1 MHGWWGA
8 RSSAKAITRMV
19 PVAMFKS
26 VFSIPD
32 LIAPGGR
39 ELETGQHRM
48 KETQFEF
55 AQTFLMIRAQ
65 TGQRMDGAGSNH
77 MKQCRVPHSRERSH

>member
-8 RSSAKAITRMV
+8 HSSAKAITRMV

-32 LIAPGGR
+32 LTAPGRR
-39 ELETGQHRM
+39 ELETGQHQM

-65 TGQRMDGAGSNH
+65 TGQQMDGAGSNH
-77 MKQCRVPHSRERSH
+77 MKQCRVPHSREGSH